1 MCDYSLTCVE
11 NRLAQAGEEL
21 VVHRFSTGVLGLAS
35 IVDLARR
42 RDRYRRMSFWSR
54 VKRFCEVPFSPCL
67 LDQGVPAVCVPPG
80 TRLQLRDLSKKFQR
94 KYGCAEVEEVVVT
107 QTSADPYTFRDA
119 VVFGNGALVLFQ
131 RLKQRQRV
139 RILSLSSSEDVEPIS
154 AERVFS
160 R

>member
-67 LDQGVPAVCVPPG
+67 LDHGVPAVCMPPG

-94 KYGCAEVEEVVVT
+94 KYGCAEVEEVVFT

-139 RILSLSSSEDVEPIS
+139 RILSLSSSEDVEPIR